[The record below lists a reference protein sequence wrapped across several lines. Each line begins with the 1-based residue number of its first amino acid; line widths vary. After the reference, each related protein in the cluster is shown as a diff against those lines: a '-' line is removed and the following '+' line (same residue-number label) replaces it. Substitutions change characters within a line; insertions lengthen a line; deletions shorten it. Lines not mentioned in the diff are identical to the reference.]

1 MHSGFMALE
10 QLCPWHSTQTG
21 EQLSLFR
28 LQVHLEVWQLVFA
41 VASED
46 FDEFLCS
53 S

>member
-10 QLCPWHSTQTG
+10 QLCPWHSSQTG
-21 EQLSLFR
+21 EHLSPFR

-41 VASED
+41 VASGD
-46 FDEFLCS
+46 LDEFHCS